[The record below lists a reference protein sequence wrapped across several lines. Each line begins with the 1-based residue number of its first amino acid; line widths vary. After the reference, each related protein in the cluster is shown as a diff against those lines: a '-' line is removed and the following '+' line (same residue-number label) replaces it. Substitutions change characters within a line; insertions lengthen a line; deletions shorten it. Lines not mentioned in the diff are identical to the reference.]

1 MIRILIAD
9 DHAVVRQG
17 LIQIV
22 SDTSDIVVSDEA
34 SNGRE
39 VLAKISKN
47 KYDVVV
53 LDVAMPDFSGLDI
66 LNEIKRE
73 NPELPV
79 LMLSIYP
86 EEQYAVRAL
95 KAGASGYLTKKV
107 APKELIRAIRKVY
120 SGGKYVTSTLAERL
134 AFYLAEDEKPLHESL
149 SDREFQVMLRLA
161 EGKRIKDIAKAL
173 FISDKTVSS
182 YKSRIFEKMRMTS
195 NAELTR
201 YAIKHGL
208 IE

>member
-39 VLAKISKN
+39 VLTKTSKN

-53 LDVAMPDFSGLDI
+53 LDIAMPDINGLDI
-66 LNEIKRE
+66 LNEIKKQ

-86 EEQYAVRAL
+86 EEQYALRAL

-107 APKELIRAIRKVY
+107 APKELIGAIRKVY
-120 SGGKYVTSTLAERL
+120 SGGKYITSTLAERL
-134 AFYLAEDEKPLHESL
+134 AFYLAEGEKPPHESL
-149 SDREFQVMLRLA
+149 SDREFQVMFMIA
-161 EGKRIKDIAKAL
+161 EGKRIKDIATAL
-173 FISDKTVSS
+173 FISHKTVSS
-182 YKSRIFEKMRMTS
+182 YKSRIFEKMGITS

-208 IE
+208 ID

>member
-134 AFYLAEDEKPLHESL
+134 AFYLAEDEKPPHESL
-149 SDREFQVMLRLA
+149 SDREFQVMLMLA
-161 EGKRIKDIAKAL
+161 EGKRVKDIAKAL

-182 YKSRIFEKMRMTS
+182 YKSRIFEKMRVIS

>member
-53 LDVAMPDFSGLDI
+53 LDVGMPDFSGLDI

-120 SGGKYVTSTLAERL
+120 SGGKYITSTLAERL
-134 AFYLAEDEKPLHESL
+134 AFYLSGDEKPPHESL
-149 SDREFQVMLRLA
+149 SDREFQVMFMLA
-161 EGKRIKDIAKAL
+161 EGKRVKDIAKAL

-195 NAELTR
+195 NAELIR
-201 YAIKHGL
+201 YAIKHRL

>member
-1 MIRILIAD
+1 MKYLN
-9 DHAVVRQG
+9 
-17 LIQIV
+17 
-22 SDTSDIVVSDEA
+22 TSDIVVSDEA

-53 LDVAMPDFSGLDI
+53 LDVGMPDFSGLDI
-66 LNEIKRE
+66 LNEIKKE
-73 NPELPV
+73 NPKLPV

-107 APKELIRAIRKVY
+107 APEELIRAIRKVY
-120 SGGKYVTSTLAERL
+120 SGGKYVTSTLAETL
-134 AFYLAEDEKPLHESL
+134 AFSLVKGEKPPHESL
-149 SDREFQVMLRLA
+149 SDREFQVMSMLA

-173 FISDKTVSS
+173 FISEKTVSS
-182 YKSRIFEKMRMTS
+182 YKSRIFVKMRMKS

-208 IE
+208 ID

>member
-34 SNGRE
+34 RNGRE
-39 VLAKISKN
+39 VLTKISKN
-47 KYDVVV
+47 TYDVIV
-53 LDVAMPDFSGLDI
+53 LDIGLPDFSGLDI

-73 NPELPV
+73 HPELPV

-120 SGGKYVTSTLAERL
+120 SGGKYITPTLAEKM
-134 AFYLAEDEKPLHESL
+134 AFYLTQHDKLPHESL
-149 SDREFQVMLRLA
+149 SDREFQVMFMLA
-161 EGKRIKDIAKAL
+161 EGKRVKDIAKAL

-182 YKSRIFEKMRMTS
+182 YKSRIFEKMRITS
-195 NAELTR
+195 NAELIR
-201 YAIKHGL
+201 YALKHKL
-208 IE
+208 ID

>member
-53 LDVAMPDFSGLDI
+53 LDVGMPDFSGLDI

-120 SGGKYVTSTLAERL
+120 SGGKYITSTLAERL
-134 AFYLAEDEKPLHESL
+134 AFYLTEDEKPPHESL
-149 SDREFQVMLRLA
+149 SDREFQVMFMIA
-161 EGKRIKDIAKAL
+161 EGKRVKDIAKAL

-182 YKSRIFEKMRMTS
+182 YKSRIFEKMGLTS
-195 NAELTR
+195 NAELIR

>member
-107 APKELIRAIRKVY
+107 APRELIRAIRKVY

-149 SDREFQVMLRLA
+149 S
-161 EGKRIKDIAKAL
+161 
-173 FISDKTVSS
+173 SS
-182 YKSRIFEKMRMTS
+182 AR
-195 NAELTR
+195 
-201 YAIKHGL
+201 
-208 IE
+208 

>member
-22 SDTSDIVVSDEA
+22 SDTSDIVVCDEA
-34 SNGRE
+34 SDGRE
-39 VLAKISKN
+39 ALAKISKN

-53 LDVAMPDFSGLDI
+53 LDIAMPDFSGLDI
-66 LNEIKRE
+66 LNEIKKE
-73 NPELPV
+73 KPELPV

-120 SGGKYVTSTLAERL
+120 GGGKYVTSTLAERL
-134 AFYLAEDEKPLHESL
+134 AFYLAEDEKPLHDSL
-149 SDREFQVMLRLA
+149 SDREFQVMLMLTK
-161 EGKRIKDIAKAL
+161 GKRIKEIAEVL

-182 YKSRIFEKMRMTS
+182 YKSRIFAKMGMTS

>member
-53 LDVAMPDFSGLDI
+53 LDVGLPDFSGLDI
-66 LNEIKRE
+66 LNDIKRE
-73 NPELPV
+73 HPELPV

-120 SGGKYVTSTLAERL
+120 SGGKYITSTLAEKM
-134 AFYLAEDEKPLHESL
+134 AFYLAEDKKPPHENL
-149 SDREFQVMLRLA
+149 SDREFQVMFMLA
-161 EGKRIKDIAKAL
+161 EGKRVKDIAKAL

-182 YKSRIFEKMRMTS
+182 YKSRIFEKMKLTS
-195 NAELTR
+195 NAELIR
-201 YAIKHGL
+201 YAITHKL

>member
-107 APKELIRAIRKVY
+107 APRELIRAIRKVY

-134 AFYLAEDEKPLHESL
+134 AFYLAENEKPPHESL
-149 SDREFQVMLRLA
+149 SDREFQVMLMLA
-161 EGKRIKDIAKAL
+161 EGKRVKDIAKAL

-182 YKSRIFEKMRMTS
+182 YKSRIFEKMRVTS

>member
-134 AFYLAEDEKPLHESL
+134 AFYLAEDEKLPHESL
-149 SDREFQVMLRLA
+149 SDREFQVMLMLA
-161 EGKRIKDIAKAL
+161 EGKRVKDVAKAL

-182 YKSRIFEKMRMTS
+182 YKSRIFEKMRMAS

>member
-22 SDTSDIVVSDEA
+22 SDTSDIVVCDEA

-39 VLAKISKN
+39 ALAKISKN

-53 LDVAMPDFSGLDI
+53 LDIAMPDFSGLDI
-66 LNEIKRE
+66 LNEIKKE
-73 NPELPV
+73 KPELPV

-134 AFYLAEDEKPLHESL
+134 AFYLAEDEKPSHDSL
-149 SDREFQVMLRLA
+149 SDREFQVMLMLTK
-161 EGKRIKDIAKAL
+161 GKRIKEIAEAL

-182 YKSRIFEKMRMTS
+182 YKSRIFAKMGMTS

>member
-17 LIQIV
+17 LKQIV
-22 SDTSDIVVSDEA
+22 SETSDIVVSDEA
-34 SNGRE
+34 INGRE
-39 VLAKISKN
+39 VLAKITEN
-47 KYDVVV
+47 GYDVVV
-53 LDVAMPDFSGLDI
+53 LDIAMPDFSGMDI
-66 LNEIKRE
+66 LKEIKRE
-73 NPELPV
+73 KPELPV

-107 APKELIRAIRKVY
+107 APKELIQAIRKVY
-120 SGGKYVTSTLAERL
+120 SGGKYVTSTLAENL
-134 AFYLAEDEKPLHESL
+134 AFYLAEDKKAPHESL
-149 SDREFQVMLRLA
+149 SNREFQVMLMIA
-161 EGKRIKDIAKAL
+161 KGNRIKDIAEAL

-182 YKSRIFEKMRMTS
+182 YKSRIFEKMRVTS
-195 NAELTR
+195 NAELAC
-201 YAIKHGL
+201 YAIKHAL

>member
-1 MIRILIAD
+1 MIRTLIAD

-17 LIQIV
+17 LKQIV

-34 SNGRE
+34 NNGRE
-39 VLAKISKN
+39 VLDKISEN
-47 KYDVVV
+47 RYDVVV
-53 LDVAMPDFSGLDI
+53 LDIAMPDFSGMDI
-66 LNEIKRE
+66 LKEIKTE
-73 NPELPV
+73 KPELPI

-120 SGGKYVTSTLAERL
+120 SGGKYVTATLAESL
-134 AFYLAEDEKPLHESL
+134 ADYLADDEKPLHENL

-161 EGKRIKDIAKAL
+161 KGARIKDIAKDL

-182 YKSRIFEKMRMTS
+182 YKSRILEKMRVTS

-201 YAIKHGL
+201 YAIKHAL

>member
-22 SDTSDIVVSDEA
+22 SDTSDIVVCDEA

-39 VLAKISKN
+39 ALAKISKN

-53 LDVAMPDFSGLDI
+53 LDIAMPDFSGLDI
-66 LNEIKRE
+66 LNEIKKE
-73 NPELPV
+73 KPELPI

-95 KAGASGYLTKKV
+95 KACASGYLTKKV

-134 AFYLAEDEKPLHESL
+134 AFYLAEDEKPPHDSL
-149 SDREFQVMLRLA
+149 SDREFQVMLMLTK
-161 EGKRIKDIAKAL
+161 GKRIKEIAEAL

-182 YKSRIFEKMRMTS
+182 YKSRIFAKMGMTS

>member
-39 VLAKISKN
+39 VLTKTSKN

-53 LDVAMPDFSGLDI
+53 LDIAMPDINGLDI
-66 LNEIKRE
+66 LNEIKKQ

-86 EEQYAVRAL
+86 EEQYALRAL

-107 APKELIRAIRKVY
+107 APKELIGAIRKVY
-120 SGGKYVTSTLAERL
+120 SGGKYITSTLAERL
-134 AFYLAEDEKPLHESL
+134 AIYLAEGEKPPHENL
-149 SDREFQVMLRLA
+149 SDREFQVMFMIA
-161 EGKRIKDIAKAL
+161 EGKRIKDIAKTL
-173 FISDKTVSS
+173 FISHKTVSS
-182 YKSRIFEKMRMTS
+182 YKSRIFEKMGMTS

>member
-34 SNGRE
+34 INGRE

-53 LDVAMPDFSGLDI
+53 LDIGMPDFSGLDI
-66 LNEIKRE
+66 LNEIKKE
-73 NPELPV
+73 YPKLPV

-107 APKELIRAIRKVY
+107 APEELIRAIRKVY
-120 SGGKYVTSTLAERL
+120 SGGKYVTSTLAETL
-134 AFYLAEDEKPLHESL
+134 AVSLVKGEKPPHESL
-149 SDREFQVMLRLA
+149 SDREFQVMTMLA
-161 EGKRIKDIAKAL
+161 EGKRLKDIAKAL
-173 FISDKTVSS
+173 FISEKTVSS
-182 YKSRIFEKMRMTS
+182 YKSRIFEKMRMKS
-195 NAELTR
+195 NAELIR
-201 YAIKHGL
+201 YAIKYGL
-208 IE
+208 ID

>member
-53 LDVAMPDFSGLDI
+53 LDVGMPDFSGLDI

-120 SGGKYVTSTLAERL
+120 SGGKYITSTLAERL
-134 AFYLAEDEKPLHESL
+134 AFYLAGDEKPPHESL
-149 SDREFQVMLRLA
+149 SDREFQVMFMLA
-161 EGKRIKDIAKAL
+161 EGKRVKDIAKAL

-195 NAELTR
+195 NAELIR
-201 YAIKHGL
+201 YAIKHRL

>member
-53 LDVAMPDFSGLDI
+53 LDVGLPDFSGLDI

-120 SGGKYVTSTLAERL
+120 SGGKYITSTLAEKMAL
-134 AFYLAEDEKPLHESL
+134 YLADDEKPPHENL
-149 SDREFQVMLRLA
+149 SDREFQVMFMLA
-161 EGKRIKDIAKAL
+161 EGKRVKDIAKVL

-182 YKSRIFEKMRMTS
+182 YKSRIFGKMKMTS
-195 NAELTR
+195 NAELIR
-201 YAIKHGL
+201 YAIKHKL

>member
-39 VLAKISKN
+39 VLTKTSKN

-53 LDVAMPDFSGLDI
+53 LDIAMPDISGLDI
-66 LNEIKRE
+66 LNEIKKE
-73 NPELPV
+73 NPGLPV

-120 SGGKYVTSTLAERL
+120 SGGKYITSTLAERL
-134 AFYLAEDEKPLHESL
+134 ALYLAEGEKPPHESL
-149 SDREFQVMLRLA
+149 SDREFQVMFMIA

-182 YKSRIFEKMRMTS
+182 YKSRIFEKMGMTS

-208 IE
+208 ID

>member
-201 YAIKHGL
+201 YAIKHEL

>member
-1 MIRILIAD
+1 MIKILIAD

-53 LDVAMPDFSGLDI
+53 LDVGMPDFSGLDI
-66 LNEIKRE
+66 LNEIKKE
-73 NPELPV
+73 NPKLPV

-107 APKELIRAIRKVY
+107 APEELIRAIRKVY
-120 SGGKYVTSTLAERL
+120 SGGKYVTSTLAETL
-134 AFYLAEDEKPLHESL
+134 AFSLVKGEKPPHESL
-149 SDREFQVMLRLA
+149 SDREFQVMSMLA

-173 FISDKTVSS
+173 FISEKTVSS
-182 YKSRIFEKMRMTS
+182 YKSRIFVKMRMKS

-208 IE
+208 ID

>member
-9 DHAVVRQG
+9 DHTVVRQG

-53 LDVAMPDFSGLDI
+53 LDIAMPDFSGLEI

-107 APKELIRAIRKVY
+107 APKELIQAIRKVY
-120 SGGKYVTSTLAERL
+120 SGGKYITSTLAERL
-134 AFYLAEDEKPLHESL
+134 AFYLTEDEKPPHECL
-149 SDREFQVMLRLA
+149 SDREFQVMLMIA
-161 EGKRIKDIAKAL
+161 EGKRVKDIAETL
-173 FISDKTVSS
+173 FISGKTVSS

>member
-22 SDTSDIVVSDEA
+22 SDTSDIVVCDEA
-34 SNGRE
+34 SDGRE
-39 VLAKISKN
+39 SLAKISKN

-53 LDVAMPDFSGLDI
+53 LDIAMPDFSGLDI
-66 LNEIKRE
+66 LNEIKKE
-73 NPELPV
+73 KPELPV

-134 AFYLAEDEKPLHESL
+134 AFYLAEDEKPPHDSL
-149 SDREFQVMLRLA
+149 SDREFQVMLMLTK
-161 EGKRIKDIAKAL
+161 GKRIKEIAEAL

-182 YKSRIFEKMRMTS
+182 YKSRIFAKMGMTS

>member
-22 SDTSDIVVSDEA
+22 SDTSDMVVSGEA
-34 SNGRE
+34 SSGRE
-39 VLAKISKN
+39 VLAKISED

-53 LDVAMPDFSGLDI
+53 LDIAMPDFSGLDV
-66 LNEIKRE
+66 LNEIKRTK
-73 NPELPV
+73 PELSV

-95 KAGASGYLTKKV
+95 KAGACGYLTKKV

-120 SGGKYVTSTLAERL
+120 GGGKYVTAYGEGFSTQPPRHLPGLIAIV
-134 AFYLAEDEKPLHESL
+134 DT
-149 SDREFQVMLRLA
+149 
-161 EGKRIKDIAKAL
+161 DIAEV
-173 FISDKTVSS
+173 I
-182 YKSRIFEKMRMTS
+182 
-195 NAELTR
+195 AEERFHL
-201 YAIKHGL
+201 APCAL
-208 IE
+208 IEGLAGP

>member
-34 SNGRE
+34 SNGRD

-95 KAGASGYLTKKV
+95 KSGASGYLTKKV

-134 AFYLAEDEKPLHESL
+134 AFYLAEDEKPPHESL
-149 SDREFQVMLRLA
+149 SDREFQVMLMLA
-161 EGKRIKDIAKAL
+161 EGKRVKDIAKAL

-182 YKSRIFEKMRMTS
+182 YKSRIFEKMRVTS

-201 YAIKHGL
+201 YAIKHGQ

>member
-17 LIQIV
+17 LKQIV
-22 SDTSDIVVSDEA
+22 SDTSDIVVGDEA
-34 SNGRE
+34 SSGRG

-53 LDVAMPDFSGLDI
+53 LDVGLPDFSGLDI
-66 LNEIKRE
+66 LVDIKRE
-73 NPELPV
+73 HPELPV

-95 KAGASGYLTKKV
+95 KAGAAGYLTKKI

-120 SGGKYVTSTLAERL
+120 SGGKYVTSTLAEKL
-134 AFYLAEDEKPLHESL
+134 AFYLAEDEKPPHESL
-149 SDREFQVMLRLA
+149 SDREFQVMLLLA
-161 EGKRIKDIAKAL
+161 EGKRIKDIAQVL

-195 NAELTR
+195 NSELTR

>member
-1 MIRILIAD
+1 MIKILIAD

-53 LDVAMPDFSGLDI
+53 LDVGMPDFSGLDI
-66 LNEIKRE
+66 LNEIKKE
-73 NPELPV
+73 NPKLPV

-107 APKELIRAIRKVY
+107 APEELIRAIRKVY
-120 SGGKYVTSTLAERL
+120 SGGKYVTSTLAETL
-134 AFYLAEDEKPLHESL
+134 VFSLVKGEKPPHESL
-149 SDREFQVMLRLA
+149 SDREFQVMSMLA

-173 FISDKTVSS
+173 FISEKTVSS
-182 YKSRIFEKMRMTS
+182 YKSRIFVKMRMKS

-208 IE
+208 ID

>member
-39 VLAKISKN
+39 VLAKTSKN
-47 KYDVVV
+47 RYDVVV
-53 LDVAMPDFSGLDI
+53 LDVGMPDFSGLDI

-120 SGGKYVTSTLAERL
+120 SGGKYITSTLAENL
-134 AFYLAEDEKPLHESL
+134 AFYLAEDEKLPHESL
-149 SDREFQVMLRLA
+149 SDREFQVMFMLA

-182 YKSRIFEKMRMTS
+182 YKSRIFKKMSMTS
-195 NAELTR
+195 NAELIR
-201 YAIKHGL
+201 YAIKHKL
-208 IE
+208 ID